1 MQGHFVF
8 MVRAGIAR
16 VLNHEDQS
24 IPVVR
29 DGLLGLLTMKGM
41 DDRRSC

>member
-1 MQGHFVF
+1 MHRNVVF

-16 VLNHEDQS
+16 VSNHEDQS

-29 DGLLGLLTMKGM
+29 DGLSGLLTMKGM
-41 DDRRSC
+41 DKSRSC